1 MLTEEARRAVA
12 QLKKTDIVIGIPS
25 YNNARTIGHV
35 VRAAQAG
42 LAKYF
47 PQFSSVIINSDGGSR
62 DGTQEAVLKASIED
76 PRLLLL
82 NTPLLPVHKLSLPY
96 HGIPGKGSAFRM
108 IFAMA
113 RELGAQ
119 ACAVVD
125 ADLRSITPE
134 WVDLLVRPV
143 LHAGYDFVAPY
154 YHRHKYDG
162 TITNSIVYPLT
173 RALYGLR
180 VRQPIGGDFGLS
192 ARLLARY
199 LERKDWE
206 TDVARYGIDVWMTT
220 IAIAEGYQV
229 CQSFLGAKLH
239 DAKDP
244 AADLSAM
251 LQQVVGSVFTL
262 MREYERVWRN
272 VEGSRPV
279 DLFGFRFDVGL
290 DPVPV
295 NLERMTKAFLTGY
308 RELREIWSLA
318 LDRQTL
324 EELAAVCRAAAE
336 NPRGWRLADDLW
348 VRVVFD
354 FACAHKRLPVERGH
368 LLRALTPLYLG
379 RVASFV
385 METEPM
391 ISAEVEDRIEQLC
404 LAFEAGK
411 PYLVARWEAGAKAG
425 PVRPQPAPA
434 EVRT

>member
-1 MLTEEARRAVA
+1 MLTEEARRAIG
-12 QLKKTDIVIGIPS
+12 QLKQADIVIGIPS

-47 PQFSSVIINSDGGSR
+47 PQLSSVIINSDGGSR

-76 PRLLLL
+76 PHLLLL
-82 NTPLLPVHKLSLPY
+82 STPLLPVHRLSLPY

-113 RELGAQ
+113 RELGAK

-180 VRQPIGGDFGLS
+180 VRQPIGGDFGIS
-192 ARLLARY
+192 RRLLMRY
-199 LERKDWE
+199 LERNDWE
-206 TDVARYGIDVWMTT
+206 TDVARYGIDIWMTT

-244 AADLSAM
+244 AADLTAM
-251 LQQVVGSVFTL
+251 LQQAVGSVFTL
-262 MREYERVWRN
+262 MREYEHVWRKA
-272 VEGSRPV
+272 EGSRPV

-295 NLERMTKAFLTGY
+295 NLERMTKALLTGY

-318 LDRQTL
+318 LEKSNL
-324 EELAAVCRAAAE
+324 EALAAVCRQAE
-336 NPRGWRLADDLW
+336 QNPRGWRLADDLW
-348 VRVVFD
+348 ARIVMD
-354 FACAHKRLPVERGH
+354 FACAHRRMPVERAH
-368 LLRALTPLYLG
+368 LLRSLTPLYLG

-385 METEPM
+385 METETM
-391 ISAEVEDRIEQLC
+391 ISSEVEDRIEQLC
-404 LAFEAGK
+404 LAFEAAR
-411 PYLVARWEAGAKAG
+411 PYLAARWAATGKAVEAPA
-425 PVRPQPAPA
+425 QPAPV
-434 EVRT
+434 EVKA